1 MTTSRWFSWTYAFE
15 HELDANW
22 TVNQEMSDVCQA
34 ALGSDAWVKS
44 AKAGAEIQDELDML
58 LDKQIG
64 ESDGDEQEDYSK
76 MSEDDVIK
84 FHSDKLEAMDSSYR
98 QGLSGKQVVGELR
111 AKKGDAL
118 QVSHEIYSD
127 RKVQVHLCLMCGSS
141 RSLRSEHLTS
151 LKMLSTQ
158 HGSLEY
164 FYKNAS
170 GELWMETCRKIMATL
185 SDLDLLES
193 LCISMH
199 ATPDGSETKLD
210 DIDAPTVEIHV
221 RFVLNLI
228 SCHAWNKSYYSSTS
242 PRMLACLADPNRPQA
257 KRLMDRA
264 CELYNAFARIEQQL
278 KRQPKHL
285 QSVGRELLMDLS
297 FRMNQDS
304 NEVMHVYH
312 SNGQDIESAELK
324 YWAFVSFARRGSTK
338 PANENVFAWLRAS
351 ARVQNQNQHLSG
363 WA

>member
-1 MTTSRWFSWTYAFE
+1 MTTSRWFSWTHAFE

-34 ALGSDAWVKS
+34 ALSSDAWVKS

-64 ESDGDEQEDYSK
+64 ESDGDEQEDDSK

-84 FHSDKLEAMDSSYR
+84 FYSDKLEAMDSSYR

-111 AKKGDAL
+111 AKKGNAL

-127 RKVQVHLCLMCGSS
+127 RKVQVHLRLMCGSS

-170 GELWMETCRKIMATL
+170 GELWMET
-185 SDLDLLES
+185 
-193 LCISMH
+193 
-199 ATPDGSETKLD
+199 
-210 DIDAPTVEIHV
+210 
-221 RFVLNLI
+221 
-228 SCHAWNKSYYSSTS
+228 
-242 PRMLACLADPNRPQA
+242 
-257 KRLMDRA
+257 
-264 CELYNAFARIEQQL
+264 
-278 KRQPKHL
+278 
-285 QSVGRELLMDLS
+285 
-297 FRMNQDS
+297 
-304 NEVMHVYH
+304 
-312 SNGQDIESAELK
+312 
-324 YWAFVSFARRGSTK
+324 
-338 PANENVFAWLRAS
+338 
-351 ARVQNQNQHLSG
+351 
-363 WA
+363 